1 MCDYSLAA
9 VASRPARVA
18 DRLVT
23 TGFSNT
29 STRGF
34 AGTEDMNTAVCLR
47 PGTEIAFDHPPRYHR
62 LWRRNAASNVA
73 RFRHVEIEV
82 PTTHH
87 DALEFSDGTV
97 VPVTKMVPGQHA
109 TVLQLPNGTDHR
121 RNGNSGLIASESYP
135 GVEIWTA
142 PEGSS
147 RRPNDSTVL

>member
-62 LWRRNAASNVA
+62 LWRRTAASNVA
-73 RFRHVEIEV
+73 RFREIDMEV
-82 PTTHH
+82 LTTHH
-87 DALEFSDGTV
+87 DALEFSDGTII
-97 VPVTKMVPGQHA
+97 PVTKIASGQHA
-109 TVLQLPNGTDHR
+109 TVLQLPSTPDGQKNNGGQQFGKFEELLRAT
-121 RNGNSGLIASESYP
+121 SA
-135 GVEIWTA
+135 
-142 PEGSS
+142 
-147 RRPNDSTVL
+147 

>member
-1 MCDYSLAA
+1 MCDYSLVA

-62 LWRRNAASNVA
+62 LWRRTAASNVA
-73 RFRHVEIEV
+73 RFRQVDMQV
-82 PTTHH
+82 QTTHH

-97 VPVTKMVPGQHA
+97 VPVTKLAPGQHA
-109 TVLQLPNGTDHR
+109 IVLQLPNDPNHKRT
-121 RNGNSGLIASESYP
+121 GNSGLTNSESYP
-135 GVEIWTA
+135 AVEIL
-142 PEGSS
+142 
-147 RRPNDSTVL
+147 TVP